1 MLTLKRKNFGLGSWG
16 SAMMKTGAKRM
27 KVGWKQAGNQYGM
40 TNRWAKGMGNMI
52 GGFGQSALGVGA
64 KTIKGAGIVGA
75 GTLALGGLG
84 LAGLHS
90 MATDG

>member
-1 MLTLKRKNFGLGSWG
+1 MLRLKRKQFGLGSWG
-16 SAMMKTGAKRM
+16 STMMKTGARRM
-27 KVGWKQAGNQYGM
+27 RVGWKQAGNQYGM
-40 TNRWAKGMGNMI
+40 TNRFWKGTGNML
-52 GGFGQSALGVGA
+52 GGAIQGAAGLGA